1 MAVRVLLVSAG
12 VLFVGCRESARDAD
26 KGDSGFVDP
35 APQGSTSSPAPAP
48 GNEEASTE
56 IQPSTEEEIAELR
69 REIDSGK
76 QGIEDIEA
84 FVQMERAKLDED
96 PEYDRSF
103 MLDALDEQEQLKEAI
118 ETGEA
123 RLEELTGPQP

>member
-12 VLFVGCRESARDAD
+12 VLSVSCRESASDVD
-26 KGDSGFVDP
+26 KGDPGFVAP
-35 APQGSTSSPAPAP
+35 APQGSTSSPATSD
-48 GNEEASTE
+48 GNEEV
-56 IQPSTEEEIAELR
+56 IAELR
-69 REIDSGK
+69 SEIDAGK
-76 QGIEDIEA
+76 QGIEDLDA

-118 ETGEA
+118 ETGKA
-123 RLEELTGPQP
+123 RLEELTGPQQ